1 MVSDNVAYAGL
12 PVGHYLGG
20 ASQQGNS
27 TNGQV
32 SDRKTIYVNEE
43 GFVLSETGRLSGSSK
58 PVLYGIK
65 NLVEINKMPLEE
77 VVKMSSL
84 NPARKYGFG
93 DVKGSIAVGKD
104 ADFVVIDDDYNA
116 LYTYSE
122 GRKVYDR
129 NVDTDLFNK
138 EFYNSIKLDD

>member
-1 MVSDNVAYAGL
+1 M
-12 PVGHYLGG
+12 
-20 ASQQGNS
+20 
-27 TNGQV
+27 
-32 SDRKTIYVNEE
+32 
-43 GFVLSETGRLSGSSK
+43 LSETGRLSGSSK

>member
-1 MVSDNVAYAGL
+1 
-12 PVGHYLGG
+12 
-20 ASQQGNS
+20 
-27 TNGQV
+27 
-32 SDRKTIYVNEE
+32 
-43 GFVLSETGRLSGSSK
+43 
-58 PVLYGIK
+58 
-65 NLVEINKMPLEE
+65 MPLEE

-116 LYTYSE
+116 LYTYCE

-129 NVDTDLFNK
+129 SVDTDLFNK
-138 EFYNSIKLDD
+138 EFYNSIRLDD